1 MKLAETLTVLYWVF
15 GVVWCSE
22 FSVTLPDRVE
32 AVRGLCVLV
41 PCAFEIRTGLEYKFK
56 GNLKGLWRKD
66 GTEDSHTVFD
76 STTPET
82 NQIKGEI
89 RGDLSMKNC
98 TTLFYSVRTA
108 DSGRYYFRIEG
119 EDKYTYTNPSV
130 YINIS
135 DSPPKPT
142 LSVYVGQTEV
152 EDRRVLEGSSVSL
165 ICSALAPCPSN
176 PPTLTWSPLPLN
188 SVLEQN
194 QNTSFIS
201 SHLSFTAS
209 HLHHR
214 LRINCSA
221 TYRLENNRTTRRAVV
236 LRVEYPPRN
245 TTVSVSPSG
254 PVLLGGSVSLS
265 CSSDGNPAVLNYT
278 WYRENGEQIE
288 TGDTLTITETDD
300 THSGLYY
307 CRAENQHGTQ
317 NSSVRLDVQYP
328 PRNTTV
334 SVSPSGPVLLG
345 GSVSLSCSSDGN
357 PAVLNYT
364 WYRENGEQIET
375 GDTLTITE
383 TDDTHSGL
391 YYCRAE
397 NQHGTQ
403 NSSVQLDVQYPPRN
417 MTVSVS
423 PSGPVLLG
431 GSVSLSCSSD
441 GNPAVLN
448 YTWYR
453 ENGEQI
459 ETGDTLTIT
468 ETDDTHSG
476 LYYCRAENQHGTQNS
491 SVQLDVQ
498 YPPRNTTVSVSPSGP
513 VLLGGSVSLSCS
525 SDGNPAVLNY
535 TWYRE
540 NGEQISGHNLFI
552 NKPDDTHS
560 DLYNCRAENQ
570 LKTQNSSVQRDVQH
584 PQKNKSGSPCEGNP
598 AVNQTWNKQKREQIE
613 TGDTL
618 TITETDDTHSGL
630 YYCRAE
636 NQHGTQNS
644 SVQLDIQYPPRNTTV
659 SVSPSGPVLLGG
671 SVSLS
676 CSSDGNPAV
685 LNYTWY
691 RENGEQIETGDTLTI
706 NTTNYTDSGLYYCR
720 AENQHG
726 TQNSSVQLDVQ
737 YAPQVSFSSHCNGS
751 SEGGIECVCEVHGFP
766 VPKLEWRLSGQSV
779 PPPANSSIREEHLGN
794 TGIRS
799 FISLRQSPTDT
810 PTLQCIGSNHLGST
824 AQLFHSVAPGSC
836 SPTVGP
842 FHVFSV
848 LVGAAIGAFAVMLL
862 CTVYVFR
869 RRVHHKPSNKES
881 AGLILNERAVCQDDE
896 EESLN
901 CNKSSKL
908 ALSHRN
914 PDILHYSTIS
924 FPNGEEGSGEIRGLS
939 SLTPEYATVQ
949 HGYREQCEGET
960 AEDVVAEDKETKAY
974 EMVQPSEEE
983 VTYGNIVR
991 HKAAL
996 PDVDV
1001 SVNLEQTK
1009 PEQLTPSAEAEGLY
1023 AEVKHKPELRASK
1036 K

>member
-1 MKLAETLTVLYWVF
+1 MKLAEALTVLYWVF
-15 GVVWCSE
+15 GVVWCRE

-41 PCAFEIRTGLEYKFK
+41 PCAFEIGSGYEERFK
-56 GNLKGLWRKD
+56 RNLKGLWRKD
-66 GTEDSHTVFD
+66 GPDSHTVFD

-82 NQIKGEI
+82 NLIKGEI

-98 TTLFYSVRTA
+98 TTLFYSVRSA

-119 EDKYTYTNPSV
+119 EDKYTYSNPSV

-135 DSPPKPT
+135 DSPPKP
-142 LSVYVGQTEV
+142 SVYVGQTEV
-152 EDRRVLEGSSVSL
+152 EDRRLLEGSSVSL

-188 SVLEQN
+188 SIQEQN
-194 QNTSFIS
+194 QTTSFIS

-209 HLHHR
+209 HLHHG

-221 TYRLENNRTTRRAVV
+221 TYRLEKNMSRRAQRGVV
-236 LRVEYPPRN
+236 LHVEYPPRN

-317 NSSVRLDVQYP
+317 SSSVQLDVQYVPQVSFIHLPSLILTALLLLSVAVNGFLLYKLKQLSTKTQALKVDGDTYASLQLSAQDSDYETLQPNRGRRLEWTLLNRDMKLAETLTVLYWVFGVVWCREFSVTLPDRVEAVRGLCVLVPCAFEIGSGYEEKFKRNLKGLWRKDGPEDSHTVFDSTTPETNQIKGEIRGDLRMKNCTTLFYSVRTADSGRYYFRIEGEDKMTFRESSVDISVSDPKPTLSVYVGQTEVEDRRLLEGSSVSLICSALAPCPSNPPTLTWSPLPLNSIQEQNKTTSFISSHLSFTASHLHHRLRINCSATYRLENYISRRAQRGVVLHVEYPPRNTTVSVSPSGPVLLGGSVSLSCSSDGNPAVLNYTWYRENGEQIETGDTLTITETDDTHSGLYYCRAENQHGTQSSSVQLDVQYP

-403 NSSVQLDVQYPPRN
+403 SSSVQLDVQYPPRN
-417 MTVSVS
+417 TTVSVS

-476 LYYCRAENQHGTQNS
+476 LYYCRAENQHGTQSS
-491 SVQLDVQ
+491 SVRLDVQ
-498 YPPRNTTVSVSPSGP
+498 YV
-513 VLLGGSVSLSCS
+513 
-525 SDGNPAVLNY
+525 
-535 TWYRE
+535 
-540 NGEQISGHNLFI
+540 
-552 NKPDDTHS
+552 
-560 DLYNCRAENQ
+560 
-570 LKTQNSSVQRDVQH
+570 
-584 PQKNKSGSPCEGNP
+584 
-598 AVNQTWNKQKREQIE
+598 
-613 TGDTL
+613 
-618 TITETDDTHSGL
+618 
-630 YYCRAE
+630 
-636 NQHGTQNS
+636 
-644 SVQLDIQYPPRNTTV
+644 
-659 SVSPSGPVLLGG
+659 
-671 SVSLS
+671 
-676 CSSDGNPAV
+676 
-685 LNYTWY
+685 
-691 RENGEQIETGDTLTI
+691 
-706 NTTNYTDSGLYYCR
+706 
-720 AENQHG
+720 
-726 TQNSSVQLDVQ
+726 
-737 YAPQVSFSSHCNGS
+737 PQVSF
-751 SEGGIECVCEVHGFP
+751 I
-766 VPKLEWRLSGQSV
+766 
-779 PPPANSSIREEHLGN
+779 HLP
-794 TGIRS
+794 
-799 FISLRQSPTDT
+799 SLI
-810 PTLQCIGSNHLGST
+810 LT
-824 AQLFHSVAPGSC
+824 ALLLLSVAVNG
-836 SPTVGP
+836 
-842 FHVFSV
+842 F
-848 LVGAAIGAFAVMLL
+848 LL
-862 CTVYVFR
+862 YKLKQLSTKTQALKVDGDTYASMQLSAQDSDYENLQPNRGR
-869 RRVHHKPSNKES
+869 R
-881 AGLILNERAVCQDDE
+881 
-896 EESLN
+896 
-901 CNKSSKL
+901 
-908 ALSHRN
+908 
-914 PDILHYSTIS
+914 
-924 FPNGEEGSGEIRGLS
+924 
-939 SLTPEYATVQ
+939 
-949 HGYREQCEGET
+949 
-960 AEDVVAEDKETKAY
+960 
-974 EMVQPSEEE
+974 
-983 VTYGNIVR
+983 
-991 HKAAL
+991 
-996 PDVDV
+996 
-1001 SVNLEQTK
+1001 LEQDK
-1009 PEQLTPSAEAEGLY
+1009 A
-1023 AEVKHKPELRASK
+1023 
-1036 K
+1036 